1 MAKGKLPSVRIAMI
15 PVLALL
21 LLMSLAILVFKQDP
35 HIPLLLASV
44 VTAVIARKQGYSWQ
58 DLEVGLLKG
67 IEVGLKAVLILMV
80 IGILI
85 AVWIA
90 SGVGPYLIY
99 LGLELLHPSVFLLA
113 TCLICAVVSLSTGSS
128 WTTAGTVGVAL
139 MGVGAGLDLPL
150 AMVAGAVVSG
160 AYFGDKMSPL
170 SDSTN
175 LAPAVNGVDLFVH
188 IRHMFGTTFPAFGIA
203 LLLYAL
209 TGLFLSPGPTEAGN
223 VESIQVAL
231 ASTYHLSPLLLLA
244 PLTVVVLS
252 LRRFSA
258 LPVLAASAGVG
269 AVLAVALQ
277 GVGPG
282 EIVGIAH
289 YGFVSET
296 GHGEVDALLSGGG
309 LDAMMFAVSLI
320 LCALAFGGIMERSRM
335 MESLAEAILSRVRNR
350 GDLTGATVLTCVGLN
365 VTVPDQYLAIILPG
379 RMYQSAYQRMKLHP
393 KNLSRT
399 VEDAG
404 TMTSPLIP
412 WNTCGA
418 TMMVVLGVSPFVYL
432 PYAFFNLLTPIVA
445 ILWSYLGVFQAELE
459 SHSPASSRESCLD
472 SEGSP

>member
-1 MAKGKLPSVRIAMI
+1 MI

-21 LLMSLAILVFKQDP
+21 GLMALAILVFGQDP
-35 HIPLLLASV
+35 HIPLLLASAV
-44 VTAVIARKQGYSWQ
+44 AAITARCQGQ
-58 DLEVGLLKG
+58 DWHELEQGMLEG
-67 IEVGLKAVLILMV
+67 IRIGLKAILILMV

-90 SGVGPYLIY
+90 AGVVPYLIHV
-99 LGLELLHPSVFLLA
+99 GLELLHPSVFLPA

-139 MGVGAGLDLPL
+139 MGVGGGLDVPLP
-150 AMVAGAVVSG
+150 MVAGAVVSG

-203 LLLYAL
+203 LVLYVVL
-209 TGLFLSPGPTEAGN
+209 GFFLSPEASEAAG
-223 VESIQVAL
+223 VESIQQAL
-231 ASTYHLSPLLLLA
+231 GAAYHLSPWLLLA

-252 LRRFSA
+252 LRRFTA
-258 LPVLAASAGVG
+258 LPVLMASAGVG
-269 AVLAVALQ
+269 ALLAVTLQ
-277 GVGPG
+277 GVGVG
-282 EIVGIAH
+282 EMMNFAH
-289 YGFVSET
+289 NGFVSET
-296 GHGEVDALLSGGG
+296 GNEEVDALLSGGG
-309 LDAMMFAVSLI
+309 LETMMYAVSLI
-320 LCALAFGGIMERSRM
+320 LCALAFGGLMERSGM
-335 MESLAEAILSRVRNR
+335 IASLAGAVLSRVRNR
-350 GDLTGATVLTCVGLN
+350 GDLVGATVITCVGLN

-379 RMYQSAYQRMKLHP
+379 RMYQSAYAEKSLHP
-393 KNLSRT
+393 KNLTRT

-418 TMMVVLGVSPFVYL
+418 TMMLVLGLSPFVFL
-432 PYAFFNLLTPIVA
+432 PYAFFNLLTPLIA
-445 ILWSYLGVFQAELE
+445 ILWGYWGVFQAD
-459 SHSPASSRESCLD
+459 LD
-472 SEGSP
+472 R